1 MTGSMPYARIY
12 QEYRPV
18 VLGYIAARIASREDA
33 EDLCQ
38 NVFAKLMKA
47 LETYDEEKASVSTF
61 VYRLAHNAVIDYY
74 RTHHRSSELS
84 EDDAVLPSA
93 EDVVMD
99 RARVQEIA
107 EALHRLPEEQ
117 RDILIL
123 RFYKGWTLVR
133 IAKEMGLTY
142 DTVVNRQRRAF
153 QELRK
158 MLSDSGTVPVAGS

>member
-1 MTGSMPYARIY
+1 
-12 QEYRPV
+12 
-18 VLGYIAARIASREDA
+18 
-33 EDLCQ
+33 
-38 NVFAKLMKA
+38 
-47 LETYDEEKASVSTF
+47 
-61 VYRLAHNAVIDYY
+61 
-74 RTHHRSSELS
+74 
-84 EDDAVLPSA
+84 
-93 EDVVMD
+93 MD